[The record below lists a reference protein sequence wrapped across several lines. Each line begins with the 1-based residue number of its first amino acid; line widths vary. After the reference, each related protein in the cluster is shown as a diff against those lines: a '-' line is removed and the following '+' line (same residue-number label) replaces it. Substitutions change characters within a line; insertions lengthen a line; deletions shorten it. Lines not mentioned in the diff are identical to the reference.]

1 MPCPSCGTE
10 ITAPHARWCGWCGAR
25 LPVGASPASA
35 RSAAPSRWS
44 RARSTLVALGGVA
57 ALGFAVLVVASPDGA
72 VDHGTGSEAPS
83 ALGDVDLD
91 GTTDAA
97 GGDGGEERLPA
108 EDGGPDT
115 TAAPGDTTADPGG
128 TTADPEDT
136 ADLGAQGTDEVTLP
150 PPPMPAA
157 PALEGGAAELDPGPA
172 RWSARLPAPV
182 VDVVLGDDLVVAA
195 TGTSA
200 HAFESSDGAPRWE
213 IRFDEGIVSALDL
226 ADERVV
232 VTQKGQGI
240 VGLDPASGE
249 VAWRLEGPVQT
260 ATVAG
265 EVVVVGDGTA
275 VEGVAVDDGRRL
287 WRRGLP
293 GFVAAGAPGEVV
305 GVATDDRVHGFDVAT
320 GETRWEIAL
329 RPRGSAH
336 QSDELLVVGSRS
348 GFSIVDVDTG
358 VVRASVRQ
366 LRDLGDR
373 VRGQP
378 RVVDDGVVAAVGN
391 GIVRFD
397 DEGTPRWRAE
407 THRQAWLLREPN
419 VVATVEA
426 GVRLVLMDPA
436 TGAQVLQRTPSGW
449 FTAMAVGERDLA
461 LAVHTPTLGHLDV
474 HDVHDLVP
482 R

>member
-10 ITAPHARWCGWCGAR
+10 IAAPHARWCGRCGAR
-25 LPVGASPASA
+25 LPVGTSLASA
-35 RSAAPSRWS
+35 RSSASSRWS
-44 RARSTLVALGGVA
+44 RTRATLVALGGVA
-57 ALGFAVLVVASPDGA
+57 ALGFAVLVVATPDGA
-72 VDHGTGSEAPS
+72 VDHGAGSEASS

-91 GTTDAA
+91 GGADPGAG
-97 GGDGGEERLPA
+97 GGDGGEQPA
-108 EDGGPDT
+108 LDGDPDT
-115 TAAPGDTTADPGG
+115 PADPDTTADPD
-128 TTADPEDT
+128 TPADPGDTT

-157 PALEGGAAELDPGPA
+157 PALENGAAELDPGPA

-182 VDVVLGDDLVVAA
+182 VDVVLGDDVVVAA
-195 TGTSA
+195 TGSSA
-200 HAFESSDGAPRWE
+200 HAFELSDGAPLWE
-213 IRFDEGIVSALDL
+213 ITFEEGIVSAIDL

-232 VTQKGQGI
+232 VTQKGEGI
-240 VGLDPASGE
+240 LGLDPASGE
-249 VAWRLEGPVQT
+249 VAWRLQGPVQT

-265 EVVVVGDGTA
+265 EVVVVADGTA

-293 GFVAAGAPGEVV
+293 GFVAAGRPGEVV

-320 GETRWEIAL
+320 GETRWEVAL

-348 GFSIVDVDTG
+348 GFSIVDVETG

-397 DEGTPRWRAE
+397 DEGTPRWRAQ
-407 THRQAWLLREPN
+407 THRQAWLLREPA

-426 GVRLVLMDPA
+426 GVRLVLMNPA
-436 TGAQVLQRTPSGW
+436 TGEQVLQRTPSGW